1 LIIKILLF
9 KENLFGWDQMF
20 HDIHEPDLINEKK
33 IIVHHDPLID
43 MIDETQP
50 FDPRYFRPLMV
61 TLRVA
66 LHNITAHL
74 LHVKNKI
81 EICILRNKFLLY
93 IFYSIV
99 TMNHVRLDF
108 VNDFVLK

>member
-1 LIIKILLF
+1 
-9 KENLFGWDQMF
+9 MF
-20 HDIHEPDLINEKK
+20 HDIREPDLINEKK
-33 IIVHHDPLID
+33 IIIHHDPLID
-43 MIDETQP
+43 TQP

-74 LHVKNKI
+74 LHVKKI
-81 EICILRNKFLLY
+81 EIFILRNKFFLIY
-93 IFYSIV
+93 FYSIV
-99 TMNHVRLDF
+99 IMNHVRLDF